1 MIPAAIL
8 VASAYASG
16 TALGALL
23 GGPWWQTALL
33 AGLLALAAALRAPNR
48 RGWAVLLACVAIA
61 AGGHA
66 RYQAV
71 AGVPPPALASIEG
84 MRVVTGVAR
93 EDARF
98 RGSLQQI
105 DLDVETIDD
114 APARGGLRLRVRSA
128 DAPVLAGERIRFNGR
143 IEPLPDEP
151 MDASAFDYAAYLRS
165 REVHA
170 IAQYP
175 TSWERLGQ
183 TGAGWQKTL
192 RSLHRRAVEAI
203 GRTLP
208 EPEAALAAGVLVGER
223 GTLPPRDAEALRV
236 TGTTHLVVVS
246 GQNIAQILGVAIA
259 ALTLVM
265 SRRRAALLTLSLLG
279 PYVLLVGGDPPVVR
293 AAIMSV
299 GIALASVTG
308 RRTPGWVYL
317 LYAVATMLAVDP
329 RLARDIAFQL
339 SATATAGV
347 MVIAPP
353 LRDAV
358 FARLPRTAEGWRA
371 AFVEAAATATGAALA
386 VLPVQAAAFHR
397 LSPWSVPANVLVAPL
412 YEASF
417 AVAAVAACVGWIAP
431 FAGAFGLVAR
441 FAPMAFLALVRLL
454 ARLPGADVPIEA
466 PLLIGALFYA
476 ALGLG
481 TWWLAR
487 RAAEGAPALAPGHSS
502 GLAGTVALAATA
514 GGLWFAVLTPRPALA
529 SVTVLDV
536 GQGLAVLVEDA
547 GRRVLVDAGPPDGA
561 VLRALPRVGAG
572 GALDLVVVS
581 HADADHAGGVSEI
594 ARRLG
599 TTEVRAAR
607 GVEIPGGVPHQDI
620 DIGDRIR
627 VSSRVT
633 IEVLGPPVATLPA
646 AIDTRNDAGL
656 VLVVRVGDRRILLPA
671 DIERAGEQWLV
682 ASGLDLRADAIVV
695 PHHGSTTSST
705 RAFLDAV
712 QPRVAVVSV
721 GARNPYGHPSAEVLA
736 RYGATGMY
744 RTDESGDVA
753 LRSDGDRLWV
763 ATQRAPVAVPSRTPR
778 TTATPR

>member
-8 VASAYASG
+8 VAAAYSGG

-33 AGLLALAAALRAPNR
+33 GGLIALAAALRAPDR
-48 RGWAVLLACVAIA
+48 RGWAVLLACVALA
-61 AGGHA
+61 AAGHA

-71 AGVPPPALASIEG
+71 ASVPPPPLATIEG
-84 MRVVTGVAR
+84 VRVVTGIAR

-105 DLDVETIDD
+105 DLDVETIDE
-114 APARGGLRLRVRSA
+114 APARGGLRLRVHTPEA
-128 DAPVLAGERIRFNGR
+128 AVLAGERIRFNGR
-143 IEPLPDEP
+143 VEPLPDEP
-151 MDASAFDYAAYLRS
+151 ADASAFDYAAYLRS
-165 REVHA
+165 RDVYA

-183 TGAGWQKTL
+183 TGAGWRIAL

-203 GRTLP
+203 AQTLP

-223 GTLPPRDAEALRV
+223 GTLPPRDAEALRL

-265 SRRRAALLTLSLLG
+265 SRRRAALLTLGLLA

-358 FARLPRTAEGWRA
+358 FAHLPRSAEGWRA
-371 AFVEAAATATGAALA
+371 ALVEAAATATGAALA
-386 VLPVQAAAFHR
+386 VLPVQASAFGR
-397 LSPWSVPANVLVAPL
+397 LSPWSVPANILVAPL

-431 FAGAFGLVAR
+431 IAHPLGLVAR
-441 FAPMAFLALVRLL
+441 FAPMGFLVLVRLL
-454 ARLPGADVPIEA
+454 ARLPGVDIPIEA
-466 PLLIGALFYA
+466 PLLVGALFYA
-476 ALGLG
+476 VLGG
-481 TWWLAR
+481 ATWFIAR
-487 RAAEGAPALAPGHSS
+487 TATSGAPALAPGRTG

-561 VLRALPRVGAG
+561 VLRALPRVSAG

-581 HADADHAGGVSEI
+581 HADADHAGGVSEL
-594 ARRLG
+594 ARRVG
-599 TTEVRAAR
+599 VGEVRAAR
-607 GVEIPGGVPHQDI
+607 GIEIPGRVPHEDI

-627 VSSRVT
+627 VSPRVT
-633 IEVLGPPVATLPA
+633 IEVLAPPVVTLPA
-646 AIDTRNDAGL
+646 AIDSRNDAGL
-656 VLVVRVGDRRILLPA
+656 VLLVRVGDRRILLPA

-682 ASGLDLRADAIVV
+682 TSGLDLRADALVV

-721 GARNPYGHPSAEVLA
+721 GARNPYGHPSTEVLA
-736 RYGATGMY
+736 RYGAAGMY
-744 RTDESGDVA
+744 RTDESGDVM
-753 LRSDGDRLWV
+753 LRSDGDHLWV
-763 ATQRAPVAVPSRTPR
+763 ATQHAPVAVPSRTPR
-778 TTATPR
+778 ATATPR